1 MSLVKQARESIKA
14 GEKRQARLLLQQ
26 ALREK
31 PDDYAAWL
39 WLASITPSPS
49 ASYGYV
55 QRAQKLRPNDPRV
68 RKAMAWAEK
77 RVAQTQVVE
86 EAEAPQVEIVPVA
99 PVATSTNEETPS
111 RPWQTAVM
119 RISLALLAL
128 ILVVTAVFYFR
139 NIDRNVTPE
148 TTVAEIPI
156 LSSEPIA
163 EPTATA
169 EPVQPTATPEATAT
183 SVHAKNIV
191 QGSDDPRPT
200 WTVTPTPSPTP
211 SPTPTIIPTFTSDS
225 GGVIRGGRPLGVA
238 ADERWIDVDLSTQTL
253 RAFEGNELIFE
264 TLISSG
270 LANTPTVTGQFRI
283 WLRYESQTMDGSQL
297 GYDYYL
303 ENVPYVMYFY
313 EDYALHGAY
322 WHSNFGTPMSHGC
335 VNMDISDAQ
344 WVYSWAGEGTVVN
357 VHY

>member
-1 MSLVKQARESIKA
+1 MSLIKQAREAIKA
-14 GEKRQARLLLQQ
+14 DEKRQARLLLQQ
-26 ALREK
+26 AVREN
-31 PDDYAAWL
+31 PEDYAAWL
-39 WLASITPSPS
+39 WLASVTPSPR
-49 ASYGYV
+49 ASLEYV
-55 QRAQKLRPNDPRV
+55 QHAQNLRPNDPRV
-68 RKAMAWAEK
+68 RKAVAWAEK
-77 RVAQTQVVE
+77 RVAQAEEKTRDEETSKGGGVE
-86 EAEAPQVEIVPVA
+86 V
-99 PVATSTNEETPS
+99 VATTDEVTNS
-111 RPWQTAVM
+111 SWQTAVI
-119 RISLALLAL
+119 RTSFALIAL
-128 ILVVTAVFYFR
+128 ILVVMAVFYFR
-139 NIDRNVTPE
+139 NMGNTTPE
-148 TTVAEIPI
+148 TAVAEIPI
-156 LSSEPIA
+156 LPSDPIE
-163 EPTATA
+163 EPTATP
-169 EPVQPTATPEATAT
+169 EPIQPTATPLATAT

-191 QGSDDPRPT
+191 QSSDDPRPT

-211 SPTPTIIPTFTSDS
+211 SPTPTVIPTYVSAS
-225 GGVIRGGRPLGVA
+225 GGTLRGGRPLGVGPN
-238 ADERWIDVDLSTQTL
+238 ERWIDVDLSTQTL